1 VSGTPDVGPGGSAR
15 FSIASYG
22 VSRGDAVRDRDRV
35 LAVWRRCGA
44 DYSPEFND
52 GAKRYDWF
60 YRSNPAGLGQLFFLE
75 HRPSGETVGFAAI
88 GARDFR
94 LNGRRARAGLLVD
107 FVIDRQHRVFFPALA
122 IQRAVMAAAR
132 HDFEVLIGHPN
143 ESSGAVLRRAGGFQE
158 LEHVRYVRVLDFS
171 AYLARYLPRPLSRAV
186 GSGIRSADRLLHTV
200 RRRRGPRIRSQWR
213 ETFDARYDEYWAR
226 ADASRLC
233 AGVRDRTFLEWR
245 FRSGP
250 RAGYRVLEIMALGSD
265 ALEGFFVCEFAANI
279 VSVCDLWLAA
289 DAALQR
295 RALLE
300 LSGAARALGARSVS
314 IGLVRQATLDAALKA
329 CGFREREVQPVLV
342 AVTNPT
348 ATLPFGEWHLTLA
361 DADV

>member
-1 VSGTPDVGPGGSAR
+1 VSGTPGVAAGGAAR
-15 FSIASYG
+15 FSVAAYG
-22 VSRGDAVRDRDRV
+22 VSRGDAIRDRDRV

-75 HRPSGETVGFAAI
+75 HKPSGETVGFAAI

-94 LNGRRARAGLLVD
+94 LHGRRARGGLLVD

-132 HDFEVLIGHPN
+132 HDFDVLIGHPN
-143 ESSGAVLRRAGGFQE
+143 ESSAAVLRRAGGFQE
-158 LEHVRYVRVLDFS
+158 FEHVRYVRVLDFS
-171 AYLARYLPRPLSRAV
+171 AYLARYLPRPLSRAL
-186 GSGIRSADRLLHTV
+186 GWGMRSADRLVHAV
-200 RRRRGPRIRSQWR
+200 QRRRGPRIRSRWC
-213 ETFDARYDEYWAR
+213 ESFDARYDEFWAR
-226 ADASRLC
+226 AELSQLC
-233 AGVRDRTFLEWR
+233 AGVRDRMFLEWR
-245 FRSGP
+245 FRGGP
-250 RAGYRVLEIMALGSD
+250 RAGYRVLEIMRIGSD
-265 ALEGFFVCEFAANI
+265 ALAGYFVCEFTAN
-279 VSVCDLWLAA
+279 VASVCDLWLAA

-314 IGLVRQATLDAALKA
+314 IGLARQAGLDGVLRS
-329 CGFREREVQPVLV
+329 CGFHEREVQPVLV
-342 AVTNPT
+342 AVTDST
-348 ATLPFGEWHLTLA
+348 ATLPPAEWHLTLA